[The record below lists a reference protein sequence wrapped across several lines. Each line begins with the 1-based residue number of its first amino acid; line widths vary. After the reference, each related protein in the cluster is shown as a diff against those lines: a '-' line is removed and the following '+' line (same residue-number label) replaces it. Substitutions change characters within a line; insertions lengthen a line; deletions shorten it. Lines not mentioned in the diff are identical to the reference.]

1 MHKYSF
7 LHFILICISMLFPAI
22 CSATI
27 APVSSYIFEEGD
39 SIETFFWYNQ
49 RSEQEGTLYPAD
61 SVLTVENDDF
71 RITMLPGTSGYRP
84 NYSHKDVARIKE
96 GGIIIVESLDGK
108 EISDIQ
114 FDMLHRSD
122 IDDCKEFFTALV
134 DGEMCRLWKGWSKRV
149 EFVLVNDT
157 SVEAPCP
164 VIPNK
169 ADGRY
174 VYYIPRIHIK
184 RYNGLKMIVSIDNL
198 TTSRNNPAVAQFTLK
213 VWNDNGVKDFTVT
226 AEDATS
232 GVSYGSCTVARE
244 QPEAA
249 QSRAGETQNE
259 GAYTISGQM
268 ELPGI
273 SASTRTKLRIKVAA
287 NYDDERESVTEP
299 VPTEVDVKPSIST
312 DVTETGREDAPCE
325 YYNLQGLRVPHPSA
339 GVYIRRQGS
348 AVTKVRLP

>member
-1 MHKYSF
+1 MCRY
-7 LHFILICISMLFPAI
+7 FILVCIWALMPAI
-22 CSATI
+22 CLAET
-27 APVSSYIFEEGD
+27 APIDSYVFINGD
-39 SIETFFWYNQ
+39 SVTTSFWYNQ
-49 RSEQEGTLYPAD
+49 IGDKTFYPTD
-61 SVLTVENDDF
+61 SVITVENNTF
-71 RITMLPGTSGYRP
+71 RVTMLPGTSGYRP
-84 NYSHKDVARIKE
+84 NYSQKDVARIKE
-96 GGIIIVESLDGK
+96 GGIIIVESLDSK
-108 EISDIQ
+108 DISDIQ
-114 FDMLHRSD
+114 FELLHVSS

-134 DGEMCRLWKGWSKRV
+134 DGKMCRSWKGWSTRI
-149 EFVLVNDT
+149 EFVLAND
-157 SVEAPCP
+157 SSIEAPCP

-184 RYNGLKMIVSIDNL
+184 RYNGLKMIVAIDNL
-198 TTSRNNPAVAQFTLK
+198 TTSRNNPAVAQFTLT
-213 VWNDNGVKDFTVT
+213 VWNDNGVKDFTIT

-232 GVSYGSCTVARE
+232 GVNYGSCTVVRE
-244 QPEAA
+244 QPETV

-259 GAYTISGQM
+259 GTYTVSGQM

-312 DVTETGREDAPCE
+312 GMTETTVEDAPCE

-339 GVYIRRQGS
+339 GLYIRRQGS
-348 AVTKVRLP
+348 VVTKVRLQ